1 MEAKKA
7 AKENNPGKS
16 KSNVPGY
23 IILAIVAI
31 IAIIV
36 GITATVLLM
45 NGQATPFN
53 TFKSNFNSAKR
64 VAIYTTAYNGSQIS
78 SALGCS
84 TAIIEEITGNPA
96 IHRNSSTIDFF
107 VLNQTS
113 CVFEHGVGGIITNYT
128 YNSTA
133 NCLSSAKGEPSIFVN
148 YSKTNSTVI
157 NPLSLYF
164 SGNEQFLAIC
174 GIASEL
180 G

>member
-7 AKENNPGKS
+7 AKEERQRKTAS
-16 KSNVPGY
+16 DVPGY
-23 IILAIVAI
+23 IVLAIVAI

-36 GITATVLLM
+36 ALTITILIK
-45 NGQATPFN
+45 GQSTPFN

-64 VAIYTTAYNGSQIS
+64 VAIYTTAYNGSQLS

-84 TAIIEEITGNPA
+84 TAIIEEITGNPS

-113 CVFEHGVGGIITNYT
+113 CVFEHGVGGVITNYT
-128 YNSTA
+128 YNSTV
-133 NCLSSAKGEPSIFVN
+133 NCLSSGKGEPSIFVN
-148 YSKTNSTVI
+148 YSETNSTVI
-157 NPLSLYF
+157 NPMSLYF
-164 SGNEQFLAIC
+164 SGNSQFLAIC
-174 GIASEL
+174 GIAPEL

>member
-1 MEAKKA
+1 MEAKRTSKA
-7 AKENNPGKS
+7 EKERKAS
-16 KSNVPGY
+16 SDIPGY
-23 IILAIVAI
+23 IILVIVAI

-36 GITATVLLM
+36 AATLTILIK
-45 NGQATPFN
+45 GQSTPFN

-64 VAIYTTAYNGSQIS
+64 VAIYTTGYNGSQLS

-84 TAIIEEITGNPA
+84 TAIIEEITGNPS

-113 CVFEHGVGGIITNYT
+113 CVFEHGVGGIVTNYT

-133 NCLSSAKGEPSIFVN
+133 NCLSAGKSEPSIFVN
-148 YSKTNSTVI
+148 YSKTNSTTI
-157 NPLSLYF
+157 SPTSLHF
-164 SGNEQFLAIC
+164 SGDTQFLAIC